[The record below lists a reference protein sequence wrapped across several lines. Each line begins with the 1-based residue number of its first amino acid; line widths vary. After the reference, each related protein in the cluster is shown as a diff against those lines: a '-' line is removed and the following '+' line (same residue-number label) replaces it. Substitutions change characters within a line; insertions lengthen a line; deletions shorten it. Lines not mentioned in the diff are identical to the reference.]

1 MKNKKGFTL
10 IELMVVIAIIG
21 IVVAIVL
28 SAIGHAQGGVGV
40 LGTNKTYACGTG
52 WFDSPCSSNSAQLQD
67 ISQNQSKLVQAVP
80 MPQLQTSLERENIAN
95 RAKLFNTPDK
105 ISYIYLISFGKV
117 MAFYTVKGKVSS
129 LNSYMSPQEQLID
142 QDGNPCH
149 VGDSGHCFVVQAP
162 DVDGSY
168 GQNAN
173 GVFFFTTDGA
183 YVEWSGEYMMS
194 DQPLQ
199 LSTQPELIQ
208 QIKK

>member
-1 MKNKKGFTL
+1 MKKIIFTL
-10 IELMVVIAIIG
+10 I
-21 IVVAIVL
+21 AIVL
-28 SAIGHAQGGVGV
+28 VTGGFIGSKV
-40 LGTNKTYACGTG
+40 YACGG
-52 WFDSPCSSNSAQLQD
+52 WFEDACNSNATQLQD
-67 ISQNQSKLVQAVP
+67 VSQNQAKLVNAVP
-80 MPQLQTSLERENIAN
+80 MPQLETSLERQNIAN
-95 RAKLFNTPDK
+95 RAKLFNAPDK

-129 LNSYMSPQEQLID
+129 LNSYMSPQEQIVRG
-142 QDGNPCH
+142 DGTPCQYLDT
-149 VGDSGHCFVVQAP
+149 VCYTVQAP

-168 GQNAN
+168 GQNAS